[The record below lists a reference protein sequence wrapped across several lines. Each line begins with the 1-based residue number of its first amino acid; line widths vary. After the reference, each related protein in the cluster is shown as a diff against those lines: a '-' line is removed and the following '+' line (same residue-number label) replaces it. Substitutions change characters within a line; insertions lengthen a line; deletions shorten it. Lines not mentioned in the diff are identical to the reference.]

1 MTHRLTNN
9 RIQVQLLRDLGVFD
23 LVDTYNVTSAD
34 YEAYDKALEKG
45 RQVQRQR
52 QSLRL
57 EVKGL
62 AGQIR
67 EIIQEQKA
75 IQAKL
80 TALGRKAHPRKARL
94 KGELEQL
101 EQQKQA
107 LKDQKQ
113 GLVDAIEQQSQA
125 FTQARYEQVEARMR
139 MEIMVMT
146 EDDQR
151 LEDIKVKAL
160 EYRYQIY
167 RHFRNV
173 ISEGQS
179 AVAIVNKLIKRVA
192 HELVKVGSEE
202 SMSLYV
208 IRYSGNEAY
217 KDQMLKAFQAKWNQR
232 LDKNRPSCEICKKD
246 SDLITEM
253 EKRSEN
259 TESGHGS
266 DQEIRQREEGNVG
279 ISVDSELEKGFN

>member
-1 MTHRLTNN
+1 M
-9 RIQVQLLRDLGVFD
+9 
-23 LVDTYNVTSAD
+23 DTYNVTSAD
-34 YEAYDKALEKG
+34 YAAYNKALEKG

-57 EVKGL
+57 EVKEL

-67 EIIQEQKA
+67 EIVQEQKV

-80 TALGRKAHPRKARL
+80 TALRRKAHPRKVTL

-113 GLVDAIEQQSQA
+113 GLLNAIEQQSQA

-173 ISEGQS
+173 ISEDQS

-202 SMSLYV
+202 SVCLYV

-217 KDQMLKAFQAKWNQR
+217 KDQMMKAFQAKWNQR
-232 LDKNRPSCEICKKD
+232 LEKNRPSCEICKKD
-246 SDLITEM
+246 SDLITET
-253 EKRSEN
+253 EKRSEIDGFGQEN
-259 TESGHGS
+259 
-266 DQEIRQREEGNVG
+266 DQEIGSLEGSNDG
-279 ISVDSELEKGFN
+279 IEGGSEVILGGNDGICY